1 VNAMKVTL
9 QGNIEG
15 SHYAA
20 QTKGIA
26 VIIDT
31 LRASTTMPTAM
42 SKGITE
48 LFVAKEV
55 EDARVSAKENNTL
68 LMGERGCI
76 ILDGF
81 NFGNSPTELMK
92 QSKFENTKVSFT
104 SSTGSK
110 RTVDAIG
117 SDIIIIGSPI
127 NAKAVAKL
135 LIELTK
141 DDENK
146 PVVLIPC
153 FTEGSIIDNEL
164 TEDQLGGLVIAM
176 ELKNLGV
183 ELPVDLLDE
192 VDNFEERLG
201 KQTLKELFLETK
213 HGQKLVNLKFEADLD
228 FCGQISKINY
238 VPISRNEIITLD
250 NQSKVV
256 KFKPA

>member
-1 VNAMKVTL
+1 MKVTL
-9 QGNIEG
+9 QGNLEG
-15 SHYAA
+15 SQYAA
-20 QTKGIA
+20 KEKAIA

-55 EDARVSAKENNTL
+55 DDVRLSAKENNTL

-76 ILDGF
+76 MLDGF

-92 QSKFENTKVSFT
+92 QTGFENTKVSFT
-104 SSTGSK
+104 SSTGSR

-117 SDIIIIGSPI
+117 SDILIIGSPI

-135 LIELTK
+135 LVELTEE
-141 DDENK
+141 DEK
-146 PVVLIPC
+146 KSVVLIPC
-153 FTEGSIIDNEL
+153 FTEGSIIDHEL

-183 ELPVDLLDE
+183 ELPADLLEE
-192 VDNFEERLG
+192 VLHFEERLS
-201 KQTLKELFLETK
+201 KQTLKELYLETK
-213 HGQKLVNLKFEADLD
+213 HGQKLIDLQFEADVE
-228 FCGQISKINY
+228 FCSQISKINF
-238 VPISRNEIITLD
+238 VPISRNDIVTLG
-250 NQSKVV
+250 NGSKVV
-256 KFKPA
+256 KFKQV